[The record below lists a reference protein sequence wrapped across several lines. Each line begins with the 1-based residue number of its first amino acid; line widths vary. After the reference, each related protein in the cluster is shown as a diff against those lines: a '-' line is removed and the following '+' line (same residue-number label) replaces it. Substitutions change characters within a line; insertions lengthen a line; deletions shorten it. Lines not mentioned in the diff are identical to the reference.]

1 MKRLLLRDKRR
12 DSKRLSCII
21 MLLVLLGEV
30 TLVKAQ
36 RPMNDTIIGREPFY
50 MYSNWPTDTVLPARV
65 LHNDDRIC
73 RVALDWLSA
82 YRPTAYI
89 SSLYTPNFGYL
100 DYPLM
105 GRWISGKE
113 IQVDPNEPVMVM
125 GVAAVAILDSS
136 TRTGKPLPLGVYEP
150 SDYHPRDCGDAP
162 IVDATVAGRVT
173 EYLQL
178 YDLSDTVPQ
187 LVDEGPWRYEDTHRY
202 MKLTTYVSNMGT
214 HSVSYERVFEVYF
227 GHDKGVVFD
236 TNFMVAG
243 TCFNNDRNFKG
254 VYEYSFRYH
263 VCCYNQW
270 QHVRTLY
277 PTLEIGPVTN
287 LPMDTWW
294 FMNDSVPW
302 FRCPSELTRYDSIF
316 YSTTGSTIGHYAMP
330 LIFPILDTNYA
341 PPCAE
346 VSSVRVAAYD
356 TANVGVTL
364 MWDAGA
370 HQREWEVAYGLATD
384 DWTDYTHVTTTAP
397 TVTLSGLV
405 PEAQYSVVVRG
416 DCGRDNLGPW
426 SELYTFPAPE
436 ADTTGTGG
444 GEGGEGGEGGDEGGD
459 TTAVV
464 PTTNLARFTQV
475 LPNPAED
482 VVYVVSSYTL
492 RHIDVYDLRGR
503 KVLDQDAEG
512 VTATFDV
519 SDWPKGVYVVAI
531 RTPQGL
537 ATKRLVVQ

>member
-1 MKRLLLRDKRR
+1 
-12 DSKRLSCII
+12 
-21 MLLVLLGEV
+21 
-30 TLVKAQ
+30 
-36 RPMNDTIIGREPFY
+36 
-50 MYSNWPTDTVLPARV
+50 
-65 LHNDDRIC
+65 
-73 RVALDWLSA
+73 
-82 YRPTAYI
+82 
-89 SSLYTPNFGYL
+89 
-100 DYPLM
+100 
-105 GRWISGKE
+105 
-113 IQVDPNEPVMVM
+113 
-125 GVAAVAILDSS
+125 
-136 TRTGKPLPLGVYEP
+136 
-150 SDYHPRDCGDAP
+150 
-162 IVDATVAGRVT
+162 
-173 EYLQL
+173 
-178 YDLSDTVPQ
+178 
-187 LVDEGPWRYEDTHRY
+187 
-202 MKLTTYVSNMGT
+202 
-214 HSVSYERVFEVYF
+214 
-227 GHDKGVVFD
+227 
-236 TNFMVAG
+236 
-243 TCFNNDRNFKG
+243 
-254 VYEYSFRYH
+254 
-263 VCCYNQW
+263 
-270 QHVRTLY
+270 
-277 PTLEIGPVTN
+277 
-287 LPMDTWW
+287 
-294 FMNDSVPW
+294 
-302 FRCPSELTRYDSIF
+302 
-316 YSTTGSTIGHYAMP
+316 
-330 LIFPILDTNYA
+330 
-341 PPCAE
+341 
-346 VSSVRVAAYD
+346 
-356 TANVGVTL
+356 
-364 MWDAGA
+364 MWDAGV

-426 SELYTFPAPE
+426 SELYPFPAPE